1 MRTDTALF
9 ACYILFI
16 YFRGQNIARIEREM
30 RSLGHPQFHRR
41 ILYPRGPKPGWIA
54 KHNWHAAVDEPKAE
68 TRAVASVPPG
78 VSSPCSKRR
87 RSTAQA
93 ETRPVGSVS
102 PAAHRPLQQHTAN
115 AETNNPQSKIQ
126 NPKFT
131 DWLRTVS
138 PNMTWSWRHQQ
149 VIIEQ
154 LERVTRGEC
163 KRLMIFL
170 PPRHGKSELVTVR
183 YTAWRMQRDPAMNVI
198 LGSYNQRLAD
208 RFSRKIRKTIADAE
222 CLSEPALVMA
232 GLPQAN
238 AVHSEPQP
246 SPRASTTHSQE
257 GRLAPALTAQRVSS
271 RHGSKGSPNNPSS
284 QPERYC
290 VAPQDPQSAGRAPQC
305 DTRRTTSRG
314 EPACSP
320 FPFVSTKPAN
330 SVSEWETTAG
340 GGFRSVGVGSGVTGF
355 GATLIVIDDPI
366 KSRAE
371 AESET
376 YRERVW
382 DWFTDDL
389 YTRLEPDG
397 AIVLIQTRWHEDD
410 LAGRL
415 LREAS
420 DQGAEHWDVINL
432 PALSEPPAVAGGLAK
447 PVADDKAPIPQPDA
461 PAPSGRNTTVR
472 ECVNRA
478 FYDESTGSPPYEGG
492 DVGRQ
497 ADGGGSLAG
506 DSGAQSE
513 LDNSQKAESLDWRT
527 FPGEPL
533 CPERYNKQAL
543 TRIRSRLGEYSFSA
557 LYQQRP
563 TPADGGVFK
572 REWFKIANAAPPG
585 LKWKRG
591 YDLAVS
597 TKTTAD
603 YTASYRCAFDK
614 EGNLYIS
621 GGLRARLEYPDQ
633 RRFIIDRIRN
643 EPDTEHGIELA
654 LHGQALIQDLRR
666 EPGVRGHLLRG
677 IKAESDK
684 LTRALTWA
692 PLAEEGKVFLVRN
705 AMSEPPLVSGGLPKA
720 TPCHRTSL
728 SERQSLPSRLQN
740 WIPDFLDEVTAFP
753 NAGHDDQVDAV
764 SVAVQMLKRP
774 GRRAWGF

>member
-1 MRTDTALF
+1 MQSTDPVLF
-9 ACYILFI
+9 ACYILFV
-16 YFRGQNIARIEREM
+16 YFNGRNIRRIEREM
-30 RSLGHPQFHRR
+30 RALGYPQFHRR
-41 ILYPRGPKPGWIA
+41 ILYPRADKPGWIR
-54 KHNWHAAVDEPKAE
+54 KYNW
-68 TRAVASVPPG
+68 VASVAPHLETRIVTSVP
-78 VSSPCSKRR
+78 VP
-87 RSTAQA
+87 RSGGRHLRA
-93 ETRPVGSVS
+93 ETRPLGSVYTAAGKPESRTEAGCS
-102 PAAHRPLQQHTAN
+102 P
-115 AETNNPQSKIQ
+115 KI
-126 NPKFT
+126 PHSAFRSPHFK

-183 YTAWRMQRDPAMNVI
+183 YTAWRMQRDPSMNVI

-208 RFSRKIRKTIADAE
+208 RFSRKIRKVIADSE
-222 CLSEPALVMA
+222 VGQTFQSVHLGHSTSEPDKFN
-232 GLPQAN
+232 P
-238 AVHSEPQP
+238 
-246 SPRASTTHSQE
+246 TTHSPE
-257 GRLAPALTAQRVSS
+257 GRLAPASS
-271 RHGSKGSPNNPSS
+271 NHHATHRPQTPSDS
-284 QPERYC
+284 NTGGGKPAFRTVTGQ
-290 VAPQDPQSAGRAPQC
+290 VDSA
-305 DTRRTTSRG
+305 RRTISRG
-314 EPACSP
+314 QPSCSP
-320 FPFVSTKPAN
+320 FPFVSSKPAN

-355 GATLIVIDDPI
+355 GASLIVIDDPI

-420 DQGAEHWDVINL
+420 EEGGEHWDVINL
-432 PALSEPPAVAGGLAK
+432 PALSEPSGG
-447 PVADDKAPIPQPDA
+447 
-461 PAPSGRNTTVR
+461 NTTVR
-472 ECVNRA
+472 ECVDRA
-478 FYDESTGSPPYEGG
+478 SGSPPYEGG
-492 DVGRQ
+492 DVGLQ
-497 ADGGGSLAG
+497 ADRGGSLAG
-506 DSGAQSE
+506 LSSAPSEPDNALNTNDQSH
-513 LDNSQKAESLDWRT
+513 QTTDWRT
-527 FPGEPL
+527 EPDLPL

-543 TRIRSRLGEYSFSA
+543 NRIRRRLGEYSFAA

-563 TPADGGVFK
+563 TPAEGGLFK
-572 REWFKIANAAPPG
+572 REWFKKIIPFAPPG

-597 TKTTAD
+597 TKTNAD
-603 YTASYRCAFDK
+603 YTASFRCAFDK

-621 GGLRARLEYPDQ
+621 GGFRARLEYPDQ
-633 RRFIIDRIRN
+633 RRFIIDRIKA

-666 EPGVRGHLLRG
+666 ERGIRGHLLRG
-677 IKAESDK
+677 VKVEHDK
-684 LTRALTWA
+684 YTRALTWA
-692 PLAEEGKVFLVRN
+692 PLAEEGKVILVRN
-705 AMSEPPLVSGGLPKA
+705 SEFGMMNPERAKGIPASSEIHHSSFRLPHS
-720 TPCHRTSL
+720 P
-728 SERQSLPSRLQN
+728 N
-740 WIPDFLDEVTAFP
+740 WISDFLDEVCSFP
-753 NAGHDDQVDAV
+753 SAAHDDQVDAV
-764 SVAVQMLKRP
+764 SLAVQMLKGSGKRSW
-774 GRRAWGF
+774 AF

>member
-1 MRTDTALF
+1 
-9 ACYILFI
+9 
-16 YFRGQNIARIEREM
+16 M
-30 RSLGHPQFHRR
+30 RSLGYPQFHRR

-54 KHNWHAAVDEPKAE
+54 KHNWTANLTGAASIPACKVIPTAFG
-68 TRAVASVPPG
+68 AASQ
-78 VSSPCSKRR
+78 S
-87 RSTAQA
+87 
-93 ETRPVGSVS
+93 ETRPLGSVS
-102 PAAHRPLQQHTAN
+102 LAAHISRRQQLILGK
-115 AETNNPQSKIQ
+115 AENPQSETP
-126 NPKFT
+126 NPQFP
-131 DWLRTVS
+131 DWLRRVS

-208 RFSRKIRKTIADAE
+208 RFSRKIRKVVADAE
-222 CLSEPALVMA
+222 ALSEPPVVTG
-232 GLPQAN
+232 GLPKAN
-238 AVHSEPQP
+238 ASISNTQL
-246 SPRASTTHSQE
+246 STRSSISHSQE
-257 GRLAPALTAQRVSS
+257 GRLAPSNPNPRCTAEPAASAGGTRPTHHTTRSTSSS
-271 RHGSKGSPNNPSS
+271 RSITPPPPAHAGGS
-284 QPERYC
+284 
-290 VAPQDPQSAGRAPQC
+290 A
-305 DTRRTTSRG
+305 
-314 EPACSP
+314 

-330 SVSEWETTAG
+330 SVSEWETTMG

-355 GATLIVIDDPI
+355 GASLIVIDDPI

-371 AESET
+371 AESAT

-415 LREAS
+415 LRES
-420 DQGAEHWDVINL
+420 VDGGEHWDVINL

-447 PVADDKAPIPQPDA
+447 PSITDQT
-461 PAPSGRNTTVR
+461 PAPQQQHASGNPPPTS
-472 ECVNRA
+472 A
-478 FYDESTGSPPYEGG
+478 GS
-492 DVGRQ
+492 
-497 ADGGGSLAG
+497 
-506 DSGAQSE
+506 
-513 LDNSQKAESLDWRT
+513 DWR
-527 FPGEPL
+527 PEPNLPL
-533 CPERYNKQAL
+533 CPERFDLPAL
-543 TRIRSRLGEYSFSA
+543 RRIRARLGEYSFSA

-572 REWFKIANAAPPG
+572 REWFKIAPFAPSG

-597 TKTTAD
+597 TKTNAD
-603 YTASYRCAFDK
+603 YTASFRCAFDK

-643 EPDTEHGIELA
+643 EPDTEHGVELA

-666 EPGVRGHLLRG
+666 ERGVRGHLLRG
-677 IKAESDK
+677 IKPDSDK

-692 PLAEEGKVFLVRN
+692 PLAEEGKVFLVRT
-705 AMSEPPLVSGGLPKA
+705 SDCGLRTVPDPRRPVVSSPHGSKGSRGHSTLTGRLGEPGADVPQSA
-720 TPCHRTSL
+720 IRTTNS
-728 SERQSLPSRLQN
+728 N
-740 WIPDFLDEVTAFP
+740 WIPDFLDEVCAFP
-753 NAGHDDQVDAV
+753 NAAHDDQVDAV
-764 SVAVQMLKRP
+764 SLAVQMLKRP
-774 GRRAWGF
+774 SRRAWGF